1 MTIYNISII
10 TSTGYPYYTKD
21 VKILP
26 QGIKL
31 YLRFY
36 DFTDSESLDRES
48 LSQSRSFEL
57 NAGLIS
63 ALFEF
68 ARNLDKK
75 INTLEFFS
83 QTEEEISLLPAD
95 KKKYEGDAII
105 TVQTEPYLINRSVQ
119 QKVQFIY
126 DNIICSKV
134 PLEAADTLLPEE
146 EKAIVDILIDEK
158 AKAHIYKHRAELK
171 ILGDDFLKNMKDY
184 GLKGIC
190 ITSFDLTPLVNFG
203 SYSDKDI
210 ETILRN
216 IGDIPEITPLEWAY
230 RLSFLKNEQV
240 WVYVVNSSSGVT
252 EGKTLFEPFY
262 YLLFTDA
269 QSYLGEF
276 PAKLTSEFNLV
287 LG

>member
-1 MTIYNISII
+1 MAIYNISII

-21 VKILP
+21 IKVLP

-36 DFTDSESLDRES
+36 DFTDSESLHSEALS
-48 LSQSRSFEL
+48 LSRSFEL

-83 QTEEEISLLPAD
+83 KTEEEIELLTSD

-105 TVQTEPYLINRSVQ
+105 TVQTETYLLNRSIK

-126 DNIICSKV
+126 DNIISSKV
-134 PLEAADTLLPEE
+134 PLESADNLLPEE
-146 EKAIVDILIDEK
+146 EKAIVDILTDEK
-158 AKAHIYKHRAELK
+158 AKNHILKHKEELK
-171 ILGDDFLKNMKDY
+171 ILGDDFLKNMKEY

-190 ITSFDLTPLVNFG
+190 ITSFDLSPLMSFG
-203 SYSDKDI
+203 FYSDKEI
-210 ETILRN
+210 EIILRN
-216 IGDIPEITPLEWAY
+216 IGDIPEISPLEWAY

-252 EGKTLFEPFY
+252 EGEKLFEPFY